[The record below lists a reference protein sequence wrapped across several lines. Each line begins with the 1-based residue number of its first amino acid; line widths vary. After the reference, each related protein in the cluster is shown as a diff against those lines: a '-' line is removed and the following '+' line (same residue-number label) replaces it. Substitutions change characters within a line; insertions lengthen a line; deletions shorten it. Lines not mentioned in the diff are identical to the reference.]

1 MGLNDEVFL
10 KSERQVELYEK
21 AAKISDQVSQY
32 AKVADQEA
40 RFLDQTLKVL
50 KRYNYLSIV
59 LPETYGGEDLSLYE
73 WLLMQVKIAEG
84 DGATALSVGWHLGL
98 LMEIKAEGIWSNSI
112 NEFIA
117 KEAAKQKLFNRA
129 STERNTGSPTRGGKP
144 ETTAVLGQDVYLLN
158 GRKTFT
164 TMAEKLD
171 YALVSAYMPEEES
184 VSWFLVDMLKEGVSI
199 DRTWDT
205 LGMRGTGSDDLV
217 LDDVLIDSE
226 FHVEHNGNKQ
236 SLPKAWLLHI
246 PACYLGIAQ
255 AALKDAVTFARGF
268 QPNSLDHP
276 IAKTHQVRQKLGEMN
291 LLLMRSRHLL
301 FDLARRWDEEE
312 QRERLVNEIAMVKVN
327 VTNDAQRVVDLAM
340 RIAGG
345 RGLSKT
351 FNFERYYR
359 DVRAGLHNPPL
370 DDVVYEQLAALALD
384 E

>member
-10 KSERQVELYEK
+10 KNERQVELYEK
-21 AAKISDQVSQY
+21 AAKISDQVSQH
-32 AKVADQEA
+32 AKAADQEA

-59 LPETYGGEDLSLYE
+59 LPEVYGGEDLSLYE

-129 STERNTGSPTRGGKP
+129 STEQNTGSPTRGGKP
-144 ETTAVLGQDVYLLN
+144 ETTAVLGQDVYVLN

-217 LDDVLIDSE
+217 LEDVLIDSE

-255 AALKDAVTFARGF
+255 AALKESVTFARSF
-268 QPNSLDHP
+268 QPNSLDYP
-276 IAKTHQVRQKLGEMN
+276 IAKTHHVRQKLGEMN

-301 FDLARRWDEEE
+301 FDLAKRWEEE
-312 QRERLVNEIAMVKVN
+312 ERKELLVNEIAMVKVN

-359 DVRAGLHNPPL
+359 DVRAGLH
-370 DDVVYEQLAALALD
+370 
-384 E
+384 